1 MMLRR
6 ALATG
11 LSAAVATAGVAA
23 LAVTAGPVGGLR
35 GAPGDLA
42 LAAATGC
49 ASEPDPTTYTPTPT
63 PTPQTGLPATGG
75 GTSFLVPALT
85 LMGIGGTALFGLR
98 RRRS

>member
-49 ASEPDPTTYTPTPT
+49 AS
-63 PTPQTGLPATGG
+63 
-75 GTSFLVPALT
+75 
-85 LMGIGGTALFGLR
+85 GTAPTLWLKSQSISAPAACAFSVIAFMSCTR
-98 RRRS
+98 PVR